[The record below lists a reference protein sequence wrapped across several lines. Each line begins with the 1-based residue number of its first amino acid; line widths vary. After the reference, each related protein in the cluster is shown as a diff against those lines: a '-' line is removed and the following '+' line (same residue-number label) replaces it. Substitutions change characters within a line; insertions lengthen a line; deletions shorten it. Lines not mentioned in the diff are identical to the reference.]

1 MEYCHWAGAKLGIED
16 LRSFRNEP
24 LFILGIDD
32 ERLPEVLEGSQLRQV
47 LLGGRW
53 ICTFILTIYYC
64 KLLHSCQRKY
74 SICYSG
80 IQSSL
85 ESSQISMSCKITRD
99 ITYYVPTCSPEQPRL
114 MPKENQ
120 KMSHEQRVYLIMK
133 IKRIK
138 QIENNAQ
145 CRETFCTASS
155 TLRGAWSLPAPLAG
169 ASALSAV
176 VSDGDTNIVGDFGEN
191 GSETTLPSGDCSC

>member
-1 MEYCHWAGAKLGIED
+1 VEYCHWAGAKLGIED
-16 LRSFRNEP
+16 LRSFWNEP

-32 ERLPEVLEGSQLRQV
+32 ERLLEVLEGSQLRQV
-47 LLGGRW
+47 LLGGRL

-85 ESSQISMSCKITRD
+85 ESPQISMSCNITRD

-138 QIENNAQ
+138 QIEKQRSVQRDILHCLLNTE
-145 CRETFCTASS
+145 RRMVIASTIGWGVCLVCS
-155 TLRGAWSLPAPLAG
+155 SLG
-169 ASALSAV
+169 R
-176 VSDGDTNIVGDFGEN
+176 
-191 GSETTLPSGDCSC
+191 